1 VELATAATIMQAHD
15 NTNLKPDGRSEK
27 TGDVGGAN
35 MSGLGLIT
43 EAESSWLR
51 SSG

>member
-1 VELATAATIMQAHD
+1 VGLAIVATIARAHD
-15 NTNLKPDGRSEK
+15 NANLKPDGRSEK

-43 EAESSWLR
+43 EAESSSLR

>member
-1 VELATAATIMQAHD
+1 VGLAIVATIAQAHD
-15 NTNLKPDGRSEK
+15 NANLKPDGRSEK

-43 EAESSWLR
+43 EAESSSLR